1 MFLDCGSP
9 VPTAKS
15 TVTYGETKVGSKALV
30 DCTIGYE
37 INSTT
42 DTMTCRQNGTWGP
55 EITCFKT
62 GLLQCV

>member
-9 VPTAKS
+9 VPTPKS
-15 TVTYGETKVGSKALV
+15 NVKYGETKVGSKAVV
-30 DCTIGYE
+30 DCTTGYE
-37 INSTT
+37 INGAT
-42 DTMTCRQNGTWGP
+42 DTMMCRQNGTWGP